1 MINLSVA
8 ISLGAS
14 ENDGKQRK
22 TRPEDIVA
30 QYKTMLL
37 EVEEK
42 SDKTFD
48 NITVADI
55 ENVVKTASSRVNP
68 LCNT

>member
-8 ISLGAS
+8 ISIGAS

-30 QYKTMLL
+30 QYLKELIKECEDEHAFVKAL
-37 EVEEK
+37 KSVNEEGK
-42 SDKTFD
+42 VCQK
-48 NITVADI
+48 
-55 ENVVKTASSRVNP
+55 KR
-68 LCNT
+68 